1 MLVFLVLLQTL
12 PVFGQNVI
20 LDLEENAENF
30 EGLPDVIAN
39 LVSVD
44 NTDPVII
51 SDFNSKQQVIIEFLD
66 YFGHYFVRN
75 I

>member
-12 PVFGQNVI
+12 PVFGQNGI